1 MERRDKAEQG
11 AMKSSAK
18 GKAPGKLGESMFVGE
33 GASGL
38 KVSPKSVLVMSLIF
52 IASVVVLH
60 FFDKLKA

>member
-1 MERRDKAEQG
+1 MDRRDKAQQG
-11 AMKSSAK
+11 AMKSS
-18 GKAPGKLGESMFVGE
+18 GKTNSGKFGESLFMGE

-38 KVSPKSVLVMSLIF
+38 KVSPKSVLVMSLLF

>member
-1 MERRDKAEQG
+1 MDKRDKAQQG
-11 AMKSSAK
+11 AMKSS
-18 GKAPGKLGESMFVGE
+18 GKTGSGKIGESLFVGE

-38 KVSPKSVLVMSLIF
+38 KISPKSVLVLSLLF

>member
-1 MERRDKAEQG
+1 
-11 AMKSSAK
+11 MKSSAK
-18 GKAPGKLGESMFVGE
+18 SGTGKIGESLFVGE

-38 KVSPKSVLVMSLIF
+38 KVSPKSVLVMSLLF